1 MAEQNQPT
9 KVNINGKEYMIADLS
24 DNAKGQLQSL
34 VFAQGEIK
42 RLQAQ
47 LAVVQTAQRAYQ
59 VALESELPTDK

>member
-1 MAEQNQPT
+1 MAEQNQPS
-9 KVNINGKEYMIADLS
+9 KVNINGKEYKIDDLS

-34 VFAQGEIK
+34 VFAQGEVK

-59 VALESELPTDK
+59 MALESELPADK